1 MPPEQSKPQW
11 PNGEDKMA
19 DLSQILTLT
28 GCEHQTIAWAAQ
40 QTVAVIQNRQNG
52 SLTAEDATA
61 LLEDLKTQVQIA
73 MAADSVENK
82 VLIDNAISGVISI
95 VGAVY

>member
-1 MPPEQSKPQW
+1 
-11 PNGEDKMA
+11 MA
-19 DLSQILTLT
+19 DLSQIVTLAN
-28 GCEHQTIAWAAQ
+28 CEHQTIAWAAQ
-40 QTVAVIQNRQNG
+40 QTVSIIQNRQNG

-95 VGAVY
+95 VSAVY